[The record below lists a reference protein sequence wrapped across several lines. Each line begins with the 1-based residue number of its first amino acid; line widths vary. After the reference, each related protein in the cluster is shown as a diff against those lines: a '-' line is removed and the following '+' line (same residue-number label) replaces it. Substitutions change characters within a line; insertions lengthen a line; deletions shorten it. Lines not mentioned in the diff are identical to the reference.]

1 MHPFT
6 ERIALPEPIAGG
18 STELAEVLDQITTV
32 GQALRLAGHLTSGK
46 HSRTPFRCLAR
57 LIRGVNTWSRSLR

>member
-6 ERIALPEPIAGG
+6 ERIALLELIADG

-32 GQALRLAGHLTSGK
+32 GQALRLAGRAASGK
-46 HSRTPFRCLAR
+46 RAPGT
-57 LIRGVNTWSRSLR
+57 V